1 MMRFQEEDLQR
12 MVRACELYQQH
23 TASEREEYSKIIGK
37 IKHYLEENWT
47 DA

>member
-12 MVRACELYQQH
+12 MVRACELYQH
-23 TASEREEYSKIIGK
+23 STASEWEEYSKIIGK